1 MNTNKHKWAVEDPI
15 QEINF
20 KHAKLQWKCVV
31 L

>member
-15 QEINF
+15 QSINF
-20 KHAKLQWKCVV
+20 KHAKLQWKRVV